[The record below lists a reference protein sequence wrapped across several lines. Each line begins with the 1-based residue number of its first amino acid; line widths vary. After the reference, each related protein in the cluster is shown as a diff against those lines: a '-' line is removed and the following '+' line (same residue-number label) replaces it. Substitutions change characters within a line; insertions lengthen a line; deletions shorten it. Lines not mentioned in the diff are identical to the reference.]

1 MGISFL
7 LNDPPQAQAFYRDS
21 DHERER
27 WKSVECC
34 ISKKETGR
42 GGHAA
47 TLISIFSSFFTTFD
61 VASHA
66 PAFIGYSVERRQLN
80 LSSATSIQIL
90 IMYRLFIIHPPFSF
104 VLCVL
109 GVFHRIIASIMT
121 QAGCARRPYRT
132 LPHHLRCVRR
142 SRSPRMSN
150 GKNHTVTQTFTFSL
164 IEPKGPCI

>member
-1 MGISFL
+1 MLHQQKG
-7 LNDPPQAQAFYRDS
+7 NTQQN
-21 DHERER
+21 
-27 WKSVECC
+27 
-34 ISKKETGR
+34 
-42 GGHAA
+42 A

-80 LSSATSIQIL
+80 LSSATGIQIL

-121 QAGCARRPYRT
+121 RELRSTT
-132 LPHHLRCVRR
+132 L
-142 SRSPRMSN
+142 
-150 GKNHTVTQTFTFSL
+150 
-164 IEPKGPCI
+164 

>member
-1 MGISFL
+1 VEIS
-7 LNDPPQAQAFYRDS
+7 R
-21 DHERER
+21 
-27 WKSVECC
+27 VCC
-34 ISKKETGR
+34 ISKKERGR
-42 GGHAA
+42 AA
-47 TLISIFSSFFTTFD
+47 MPQLLFPFSLLFFTTFD

-121 QAGCARRPYRT
+121 RELRSTT
-132 LPHHLRCVRR
+132 L
-142 SRSPRMSN
+142 
-150 GKNHTVTQTFTFSL
+150 
-164 IEPKGPCI
+164 

>member
-1 MGISFL
+1 MIRFG
-7 LNDPPQAQAFYRDS
+7 
-21 DHERER
+21 RER
-27 WKSVECC
+27 FIGIAITSE
-34 ISKKETGR
+34 R
-42 GGHAA
+42 GGNQSSMLHQQKGNTQQNA

-121 QAGCARRPYRT
+121 ADDQAGCARRPYRT
-132 LPHHLRCVRR
+132 LPHHLRCV
-142 SRSPRMSN
+142 
-150 GKNHTVTQTFTFSL
+150 
-164 IEPKGPCI
+164 

>member
-1 MGISFL
+1 LGISFL
-7 LNDPPQAQAFYRDS
+7 LNDPPRARAFYRDS

-27 WKSVECC
+27 WKSVEYVA
-34 ISKKETGR
+34 SAKRNKQG
-42 GGHAA
+42 AA
-47 TLISIFSSFFTTFD
+47 MPQLLFPFSLLFFTTFD

-109 GVFHRIIASIMT
+109 GVFHRIIASMMT
-121 QAGCARRPYRT
+121 HELRSTT
-132 LPHHLRCVRR
+132 L
-142 SRSPRMSN
+142 
-150 GKNHTVTQTFTFSL
+150 
-164 IEPKGPCI
+164 

>member
-1 MGISFL
+1 MIRLRRKRFIAIAITS
-7 LNDPPQAQAFYRDS
+7 
-21 DHERER
+21 E
-27 WKSVECC
+27 
-34 ISKKETGR
+34 R
-42 GGHAA
+42 GGNQSSVASAKRKQGAA
-47 TLISIFSSFFTTFD
+47 AMPQLLFSFSLLFFTTFD

-121 QAGCARRPYRT
+121 HELDA
-132 LPHHLRCVRR
+132 LDD
-142 SRSPRMSN
+142 
-150 GKNHTVTQTFTFSL
+150 L
-164 IEPKGPCI
+164 IELSRTIWGVYDVPEVLVCQTEKTTQSHKLLHSA